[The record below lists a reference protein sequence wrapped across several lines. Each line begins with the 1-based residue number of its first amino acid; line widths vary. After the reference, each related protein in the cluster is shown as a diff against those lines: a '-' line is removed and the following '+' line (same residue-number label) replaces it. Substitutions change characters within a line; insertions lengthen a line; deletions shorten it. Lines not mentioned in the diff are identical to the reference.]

1 MSNNSA
7 RANRFQTRGK
17 LLNLLFIPPYF
28 ILVSQSAAASAVLSQ
43 MSTTLSQQE
52 HFVIKGI
59 VENNYTQVQI
69 FMLPVVFQDQL
80 VCVLWVRL
88 S

>member
-7 RANRFQTRGK
+7 RANRFKTRGK
-17 LLNLLFIPPYF
+17 LLNTLFIPPYF
-28 ILVSQSAAASAVLSQ
+28 IPVSHSAVLSQ

-52 HFVIKGI
+52 HFVVKSI